1 MAEAKKMEKKTTKK
15 EEVLDDVKKVK
26 KTTSKKIE
34 ETSTKKSGSTGI
46 KKTAT
51 NSKTKSK
58 TTGSTKKATK
68 ADSDKVVKSAAKKK
82 ETNKKEQT
90 EKSKM
95 KVEKVP
101 SGVVVKK
108 DDKEVVSK
116 IKLPK
121 VVEEDKKS
129 KTTKTT
135 KKDAKDTKKKET
147 SKKATATKKLNT
159 EKDNK
164 KDIDKKDK
172 KASKEEI
179 EENNKL
185 AIKKEQTII
194 ERIKSFLK
202 KIIEMQKEA
211 KEEIEVV
218 KEGVKVKK
226 EAKAK
231 KLKLEADPEKDITE
245 TYLLEYYDLPYR
257 YNETVVRIL
266 AQTPRRIF
274 VYWDISNEDREK
286 YIATFGENFFN
297 ETYPVL
303 LLYNE
308 DKKYIKEVV
317 INDFANSWY
326 IDIDNPK
333 TKYSVQLGRKF
344 RNKPQI
350 INIAKMVEEKIDLQN
365 DYLPVVNSNKIEA
378 PNDRILFDHF
388 TRNVKFRNVKT
399 GQESVK
405 DLGVFVEKISKAYDA
420 PSFKEI
426 FKEMNPSEAMLDDR
440 FDFDNPTSGNPTSTF
455 K

>member
-58 TTGSTKKATK
+58 TTGSTKKAVK
-68 ADSDKVVKSAAKKK
+68 AEDDKVVKSAAKKK

-108 DDKEVVSK
+108 DDKEIVSK

-121 VVEEDKKS
+121 VVGEDKKT
-129 KTTKTT
+129 KITKTT
-135 KKDAKDTKKKET
+135 KKDVKDTKKKET

-159 EKDNK
+159 DKDNK
-164 KDIDKKDK
+164 KDIDKKAK
-172 KASKEEI
+172 KESKEVI

-185 AIKKEQTII
+185 AVKKEQTII
-194 ERIKSFLK
+194 EKIKSFLK
-202 KIIEMQKEA
+202 KIVEMQKEA

-218 KEGVKVKK
+218 KEGAKAKK

-231 KLKLEADPEKDITE
+231 KVKLEADPEKDVTE

-266 AQTPRRIF
+266 AQTPRKLF

-350 INIAKMVEEKIDLQN
+350 INIAKMVEENIELQN

-388 TRNVKFRNVKT
+388 TKNVKFRNVKT

-440 FDFDNPTSGNPTSTF
+440 FDFDNPSSGNPTSTF

>member
-82 ETNKKEQT
+82 ET
-90 EKSKM
+90 
-95 KVEKVP
+95 
-101 SGVVVKK
+101 
-108 DDKEVVSK
+108 
-116 IKLPK
+116 
-121 VVEEDKKS
+121 
-129 KTTKTT
+129 
-135 KKDAKDTKKKET
+135 

-164 KDIDKKDK
+164 KDIDK

-399 GQESVK
+399 GQES
-405 DLGVFVEKISKAYDA
+405 
-420 PSFKEI
+420 FKEI

>member
-1 MAEAKKMEKKTTKK
+1 MAEAKKIEKKTTKK

-34 ETSTKKSGSTGI
+34 ETSAKKSGSTGI

-51 NSKTKSK
+51 NSKTKTK
-58 TTGSTKKATK
+58 TTESTKKTTK
-68 ADSDKVVKSAAKKK
+68 TEGDKVVKSAAKKK

-108 DDKEVVSK
+108 DDKEIVSK

-121 VVEEDKKS
+121 VVEDDKKS
-129 KTTKTT
+129 KATKTT
-135 KKDAKDTKKKET
+135 KKDVKDTKEKET

-159 EKDNK
+159 DKNDK
-164 KDIDKKDK
+164 KDIDKKE
-172 KASKEEI
+172 SKEVI

-194 ERIKSFLK
+194 EKIKSFLK

-211 KEEIEVV
+211 KEEIDVV
-218 KEGVKVKK
+218 KEGAKVKK

-231 KLKLEADPEKDITE
+231 KIRLEANPEKDITE

-317 INDFANSWY
+317 VNDFANSWY

-350 INIAKMVEEKIDLQN
+350 INIAKMVEEHIDLQN

-388 TRNVKFRNVKT
+388 RRSVKFRNVKT
-399 GQESVK
+399 GQESIK
-405 DLGVFVEKISKAYDA
+405 DLGLFVEKISKAYDTS
-420 PSFKEI
+420 SFKEI
-426 FKEMNPSEAMLDDR
+426 FKEMNPREDMLDDR

>member
-15 EEVLDDVKKVK
+15 EEVLDDIKKVK
-26 KTTSKKIE
+26 KTTSNKIE

-51 NSKTKSK
+51 NSKTKSE
-58 TTGSTKKATK
+58 TTESTKKATK

-82 ETNKKEQT
+82 EINKKEQT

-95 KVEKVP
+95 KVEKVS

-108 DDKEVVSK
+108 DDKEIVSK

-159 EKDNK
+159 EKDNNK
-164 KDIDKKDK
+164 NIDK

-218 KEGVKVKK
+218 KEGAKVKK
-226 EAKAK
+226 EARAK

-266 AQTPRRIF
+266 AQTPRKLF

-286 YIATFGENFFN
+286 YIETFGENFFN

-317 INDFANSWY
+317 VNDFANSWY

-399 GQESVK
+399 GQESFK
-405 DLGVFVEKISKAYDA
+405 DLGLFVEKISKAYDV

>member
-15 EEVLDDVKKVK
+15 EEVLDDIKKVK
-26 KTTSKKIE
+26 KTTSNKIE

-51 NSKTKSK
+51 NSKTKSE
-58 TTGSTKKATK
+58 TTESTKKATK

-95 KVEKVP
+95 KVEKVS

-108 DDKEVVSK
+108 DDKEIVSK

-135 KKDAKDTKKKET
+135 KKDAKDTEQKET

-159 EKDNK
+159 EKDNNK
-164 KDIDKKDK
+164 NIDK

-226 EAKAK
+226 EARAK

-266 AQTPRRIF
+266 AQTPRKLF

-286 YIATFGENFFN
+286 YITTFGENFFN

-317 INDFANSWY
+317 VNDFANSWY

-399 GQESVK
+399 GQESFK
-405 DLGVFVEKISKAYDA
+405 DLGLFVEKISKAYDA

>member
-15 EEVLDDVKKVK
+15 EEVLDDIKKVK
-26 KTTSKKIE
+26 KTTSNKIE

-51 NSKTKSK
+51 NSKTKSE
-58 TTGSTKKATK
+58 TTESTKKATK

-95 KVEKVP
+95 KVEKVS

-108 DDKEVVSK
+108 DDKEIVSK

-135 KKDAKDTKKKET
+135 KKDAKDTEQKET

-159 EKDNK
+159 EKDNNK
-164 KDIDKKDK
+164 NIDK

-218 KEGVKVKK
+218 KEGAKVKK
-226 EAKAK
+226 EARAK

-266 AQTPRRIF
+266 AQTPRKLF

-286 YIATFGENFFN
+286 YIETFGENFFN

-317 INDFANSWY
+317 VNDFANSWY

-399 GQESVK
+399 GQESFK
-405 DLGVFVEKISKAYDA
+405 DLGLFVEKISKAYDV